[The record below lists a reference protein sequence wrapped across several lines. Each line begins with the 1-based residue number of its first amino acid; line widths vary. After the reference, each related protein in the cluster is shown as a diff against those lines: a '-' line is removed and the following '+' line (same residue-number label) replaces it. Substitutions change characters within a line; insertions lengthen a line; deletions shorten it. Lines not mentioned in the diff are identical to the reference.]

1 MVPAG
6 AGGTRAKLAQLP
18 TQGRHRLPRL
28 DFGPG
33 WCPVPRKPGGTGNCG
48 HGAGPRGLRIWPC
61 MEIGPDLPFCPG

>member
-1 MVPAG
+1 MGFGGSGLVPAG

-33 WCPVPRKPGGTGNCG
+33 WCPVPRKPGAQETVGMELAPGASGSG
-48 HGAGPRGLRIWPC
+48 HAWR
-61 MEIGPDLPFCPG
+61 